1 MKCNFKPMTPITP
14 APTPTPIELVQ
25 IFVEQWRKNTNV
37 TLRALKMLT
46 GNLEHTAGCIEQLFT
61 HDMQ

>member
-1 MKCNFKPMTPITP
+1 MKCNFKPMTAIPP

-37 TLRALKMLT
+37 TFSRPR
-46 GNLEHTAGCIEQLFT
+46 
-61 HDMQ
+61 